1 MRPRSL
7 RSKCFSPGR
16 GSWYDP
22 EQLGLKVI
30 LALLYMAGLVAFQ
43 RYTGLLH
50 TPSSSISSNTQIHSS
65 EEALHWLR
73 NYDIHSGHSR
83 LIRSLMA
90 LPEDAENGTEL
101 IDSSSNSTNFTME
114 EGDEV
119 QSDPL
124 FPPDL
129 FTMEQIKSGYVI
141 FYIIGELPTTSKFLF
156 WHNALFLLTR

>member
-1 MRPRSL
+1 M
-7 RSKCFSPGR
+7 
-16 GSWYDP
+16 
-22 EQLGLKVI
+22 

-50 TPSSSISSNTQIHSS
+50 TPNYSLNKPIHSS

-73 NYDIHSGHSR
+73 HFQDGVGSPHSR

-90 LPEDAENGTEL
+90 LPEDSENGTL
-101 IDSSSNSTNFTME
+101 LNSNSTNSTNTTIFE
-114 EGDEV
+114 EAE

-141 FYIIGELPTTSKFLF
+141 FYIIGKLYASRTFDIGIFCFRSRFKAKIPL
-156 WHNALFLLTR
+156 

>member
-1 MRPRSL
+1 ML
-7 RSKCFSPGR
+7 RSKCFSKGR

-43 RYTGLLH
+43 RYTGLLNVPNSVPATNIH
-50 TPSSSISSNTQIHSS
+50 TS

-73 NYDIHSGHSR
+73 NYDLNSGHSR

-90 LPEDAENGTEL
+90 LPEDENGTSLL
-101 IDSSSNSTNFTME
+101 ISNSTNTTNATIEGSDE
-114 EGDEV
+114 EER
-119 QSDPL
+119 DPL

-129 FTMEQIKSGYVI
+129 FTMAQIKSGYVI
-141 FYIIGELPTTSKFLF
+141 FYIIGKSIFTLQFLNEIL
-156 WHNALFLLTR
+156 HQGRTYVVMV